1 MSQSLEVFA
10 VLANIEHGNEKNTIL
25 ETLGKEIDDFYVY
38 KFFPEEGQYYAS
50 INWKGIIGHL
60 ADLTGIAAFIW
71 TIYEA
76 TVKPEI
82 ENPTRNTTPSVI
94 IQINDKSNNYEI
106 FNINGNYESKEIF
119 IQEFTKKVEILRHQ
133 NTPNEDIYEIY
144 EKSERWIRIK

>member
-1 MSQSLEVFA
+1 MSQSLEVIA
-10 VLANIEHGNEKNTIL
+10 ALANIEHGNEKNTIL

-38 KFFPEEGQYYAS
+38 KFSPEEGVFYAS
-50 INWKGIIGHL
+50 VNWRGIIGDVANL
-60 ADLTGIAAFIW
+60 VTIATAIW
-71 TIYEA
+71 AIYE
-76 TVKPEI
+76 TKVKPEI

-94 IQINDKSNNYEI
+94 IQIKDKNNNYEI

-119 IQEFTKKVEILRHQ
+119 IQEFTQKVEILRHQ

>member
-38 KFFPEEGQYYAS
+38 KFSPEEGVFYAS
-50 INWKGIIGHL
+50 VNWRGIIGDVANL
-60 ADLTGIAAFIW
+60 VTIATAIW
-71 TIYEA
+71 AIYE
-76 TVKPEI
+76 TKVKPEI

-94 IQINDKSNNYEI
+94 IQIKDKNNNYEI

-119 IQEFTKKVEILRHQ
+119 IQEFSIGYYPDDCYPDYVV
-133 NTPNEDIYEIY
+133 
-144 EKSERWIRIK
+144 